1 MRNKGFIKLKDDNL
15 MCFKLQLGNNPQL
28 FLNMSSDELNALNDV
43 STIYM
48 YISHDLCTYYIGQT
62 NKISRRHAE
71 HTKETYTDED
81 ILKYYTKF
89 SNGTLLIFYGY
100 MISGN
105 LNYIESSLIKVFR
118 GWEKVFGF
126 EVLNDTDGNKS
137 ELFQEK
143 RENLDVEIVKT
154 ILETL
159 KEYSLLKYPVDTKK
173 ESLQSIL
180 FRHSPFFELS
190 RQQKEIFTDIL
201 TREEKTYVVKGGA
214 GTGKTVLLT
223 HTVAKLLGEN
233 IENKMKG
240 NSLKRI
246 AVCLKANLVDQ
257 IRGIF
262 KAIIEEYRKYELYID
277 TWPKIIEE
285 GKKKSFDYIFVDES
299 QRLLKY
305 HDNIFPLQHR
315 KFLKFSNKKNV
326 LDLFAVITN
335 KIILFYDENQSI
347 RPTDINKIYDDE
359 GYSKEYTFLSKEVYS
374 KILNTQYRIKVSS
387 YRTDLAN
394 NYVKYIKYMLG
405 ISDIKP
411 RSLEFY
417 EYDYFKI
424 CDEMKEV
431 DNYILDKKEKF
442 PFKNSKIVAGYSRPK
457 NSSDIEGENRKTWH
471 EIDKIWNK
479 NYRKWASTDN
489 DEVGAI
495 HSIQGYDVDYI
506 GVIIGNDI
514 EYRDGEIK
522 INKDNYY
529 DRNGKLGI
537 DDKALLKYVKNIYY
551 TLLTRGIYG
560 IRIFIEDEGLRE
572 YWKRETEKLVNE
584 NDKK

>member
-1 MRNKGFIKLKDDNL
+1 MKYH
-15 MCFKLQLGNNPQL
+15 
-28 FLNMSSDELNALNDV
+28 ND
-43 STIYM
+43 
-48 YISHDLCTYYIGQT
+48 
-62 NKISRRHAE
+62 
-71 HTKETYTDED
+71 
-81 ILKYYTKF
+81 
-89 SNGTLLIFYGY
+89 IF
-100 MISGN
+100 
-105 LNYIESSLIKVFR
+105 
-118 GWEKVFGF
+118 
-126 EVLNDTDGNKS
+126 
-137 ELFQEK
+137 
-143 RENLDVEIVKT
+143 
-154 ILETL
+154 
-159 KEYSLLKYPVDTKK
+159 P
-173 ESLQSIL
+173 
-180 FRHSPFFELS
+180 
-190 RQQKEIFTDIL
+190 RQQ
-201 TREEKTYVVKGGA
+201 RE
-214 GTGKTVLLT
+214 
-223 HTVAKLLGEN
+223 
-233 IENKMKG
+233 
-240 NSLKRI
+240 
-246 AVCLKANLVDQ
+246 
-257 IRGIF
+257 
-262 KAIIEEYRKYELYID
+262 
-277 TWPKIIEE
+277 
-285 GKKKSFDYIFVDES
+285 
-299 QRLLKY
+299 
-305 HDNIFPLQHR
+305 
-315 KFLKFSNKKNV
+315 FLKNRGEKNV
-326 LDLFAVITN
+326 LNLFIDITN
-335 KIILFYDENQSI
+335 IIILFYDENQSI

-431 DNYILDKKEKF
+431 DKYILDKKEKF

-457 NSSDIEGENRKTWH
+457 NGSDIEGENRKAWH

-560 IRIFIEDEGLRE
+560 IRIFIEDEKLRE